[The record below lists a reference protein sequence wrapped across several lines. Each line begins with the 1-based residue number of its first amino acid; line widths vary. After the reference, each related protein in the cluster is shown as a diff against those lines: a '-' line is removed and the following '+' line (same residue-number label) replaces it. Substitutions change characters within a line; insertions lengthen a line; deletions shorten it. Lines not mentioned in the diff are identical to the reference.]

1 MLERETGAMTQART
15 GQHVVVLGAGMVGIA
30 CALSLR
36 RRGMN
41 VTVLDPLGPGAATS
55 HGNAGVLARSSLMPF
70 NHPRLWSQ
78 LPGLL
83 RGRSAGFRYAP
94 LAMLDQWR
102 WGLAY
107 LSNAREPV
115 FRETTAALDALI
127 RHSGDVHRRWMDA
140 AGVAHRRRD
149 EGWLFLY
156 RSAAGFESG
165 AFARDTLERFGV
177 GTAVLERHELHD
189 LEPHLQPIFRKALW
203 VKDASS
209 VDSPGE
215 VVRAYA
221 DWLTQ
226 QGGRV
231 VTSEATGLHRAGKG
245 WSLHTADGNTLHA
258 DHVVVALG
266 PWSREFLR
274 AQFGWRLPM
283 GFERGYH
290 RHLQPAQGA
299 VLNRPVYDT
308 AAGYVLAP
316 MAQGLRLTS
325 GVELNAQHA
334 PPRTGQLDAAERAAR
349 EALPLGDRSAA
360 PDWLGSRPTLP
371 DCRPMIGAGP
381 GQPGLWLALGHQHI
395 GFSTGPGTGELLA
408 QLMLGESTTI
418 DPHPFRPQRF
428 LRA

>member
-1 MLERETGAMTQART
+1 MTQARL
-15 GQHVVVLGAGMVGIA
+15 GQQVVVLGAGMVGIA

-36 RRGMN
+36 QRGMQ
-41 VTVLDPLGPGAATS
+41 VTVIDPLGPGAATS

-83 RGRSAGFRYAP
+83 RGRSPGFRYDP
-94 LAMLDQWR
+94 LAMLGQWC
-102 WGLAY
+102 WGLSF
-107 LSNAREPV
+107 LSHAREQA
-115 FRETTAALDALI
+115 FRETTSALDALI
-127 RHSGDVHRRWMDA
+127 RHSGELHRGWMDA
-140 AGVAHRRRD
+140 AGIAHRRRD

-156 RSAAGFESG
+156 RSEAGFEAG
-165 AFARDTLERFGV
+165 AFGRETLARFGV
-177 GTAVLERHELHD
+177 ATAALAPHELHD
-189 LEPHLQPIFRKALW
+189 LEPHLRPIFRKALW

-221 DWLTQ
+221 RWLQ
-226 QGGRV
+226 ALGGQL
-231 VTSEATGLHRAGKG
+231 EATAATRLQRDNGG
-245 WSLHTADGNTLHA
+245 WSVGTADGRSLRA
-258 DHVVVALG
+258 DQVVVALG
-266 PWSREFLR
+266 PWSRDFLR
-274 AQFGWRLPM
+274 QQFGLKLPM

-290 RHLQPAQGA
+290 RHFTPTPGA
-299 VLNRPVYDT
+299 TLNRPVYDT

-334 PPRTGQLDAAERAAR
+334 PPRPAQLDAAERAAR
-349 EALPLGDRSAA
+349 EALPLGNRTTE

-371 DCRPMIGAGP
+371 DSRPMVGACP
-381 GQPGLWLALGHQHI
+381 GQPGVWLALGHQHI
-395 GFSTGPGTGELLA
+395 GFSTGPGTGELLS
-408 QLMLGESTTI
+408 QLMLGEPTTL
-418 DPHPFRPQRF
+418 DPNPFRPQRF

>member
-1 MLERETGAMTQART
+1 M
-15 GQHVVVLGAGMVGIA
+15 GQQVVVLGAGMVGIA

-36 RRGMN
+36 QRGLD
-41 VTVLDPLGPGAATS
+41 VTVIDPLGPGAATS

-83 RGRSAGFRYAP
+83 RGRSPGFRYHP
-94 LAMLDQWR
+94 LGLLDQWR
-102 WGLAY
+102 WGLSFLAH
-107 LSNAREPV
+107 AREQA
-115 FRETTAALDALI
+115 FRDTTTALDALI
-127 RHSGDVHRRWMDA
+127 RHSGTVHRAWMAA

-156 RSAAGFESG
+156 RSETGFGAG
-165 AFARDTLERFGV
+165 AFGRETLARFGV
-177 GTAVLERHELHD
+177 ATAVLAPHELHD

-221 DWLTQ
+221 RWLVEL
-226 QGGRV
+226 GGRV
-231 VTSEATGLHRAGKG
+231 MTSEATRLHRDGDG
-245 WSLHTADGNTLHA
+245 WSVDTAGGGTQRA
-258 DHVVVALG
+258 DHVVIALG
-266 PWSREFLR
+266 PWSRDFLR
-274 AQFGWRLPM
+274 QQLGLKLPM

-290 RHLQPAQGA
+290 RHLNPVNGA
-299 VLNRPVYDT
+299 TLNRPVYDT

-316 MAQGLRLTS
+316 MAQGLRLTT

-334 PPRTGQLDAAERAAR
+334 PLRPGQLNAAERAAR
-349 EALPLGDRSAA
+349 EALAMGERTAE

-371 DCRPMIGAGP
+371 DSRPMVGECP
-381 GQPGLWLALGHQHI
+381 GRPGVWLALGHQHV
-395 GFSTGPGTGELLA
+395 GFSTGPGTGELLS
-408 QLMLGESTTI
+408 QLMLGEPTTI
-418 DPHPFRPQRF
+418 DPRPFRPQRF